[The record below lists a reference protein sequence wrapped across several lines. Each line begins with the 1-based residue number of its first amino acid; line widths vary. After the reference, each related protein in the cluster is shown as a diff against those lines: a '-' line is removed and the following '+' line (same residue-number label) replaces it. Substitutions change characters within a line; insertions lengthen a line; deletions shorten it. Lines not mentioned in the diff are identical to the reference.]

1 VARVEIVAMAT
12 QEDENTNW
20 KRKGLVVVLAILVSG
35 GLLVTLSSSSVM
47 AATLTV
53 RDDSVITDNGALT
66 SITVDVS
73 GDVTWDGAENQPG
86 QTDVELQIQSP
97 DGTWETLATEDAGT
111 LSGLAGSYSYS
122 FTDVD
127 IKKSS
132 WNKGDFQA
140 GGDGSS
146 KETDL
151 SFRVVVTPSGDLD
164 GDGST
169 VDTIQSSSDTA
180 TVTVENEP
188 NSNSADGG
196 GSVDASGTN
205 KEP

>member
-1 VARVEIVAMAT
+1 MST
-12 QEDENTNW
+12 KEDENTDW
-20 KRKGLVVVLAILVSG
+20 KRKGFVILLAALVSV
-35 GLLVTLSSSSVM
+35 GLLLTLSSSSVM

-53 RDDSVITDNGALT
+53 SDDSVITDNGALT
-66 SITVDVS
+66 SISVDVS

-86 QTDVELQIQSP
+86 QTDVELQVKSP
-97 DGTWETLATEDAGT
+97 DGDWETLATEDAGT

-127 IKKSS
+127 VTKSS

-140 GGDGSS
+140 GGDGAS

-151 SFRVVVTPSGDLD
+151 TFRVVVTPSGDLD
-164 GDGST
+164 GDGNT

-188 NSNSADGG
+188 NSNSAGGG